1 MKVRFSGVV
10 ATLSIY
16 SSFFSAITYATT
28 EENSIDGLSKE
39 FLERAVK
46 AAAAAGLSSEA
57 ALTYLENSWHGRRT
71 FLDKFSG
78 DDTIRTLYTEEG
90 PDIAFDDAVLIEDGG
105 QCFVAF
111 QATQANW
118 VDRFQNINMGED
130 TLCNDSNECCT
141 FRSGFTNGWK

>member
-1 MKVRFSGVV
+1 MRVRFSGVV
-10 ATLSIY
+10 ATLFIY
-16 SSFFSAITYATT
+16 SSFFSAITYATA
-28 EENSIDGLSKE
+28 EEQSIDGLSKE
-39 FLERAVK
+39 FVERAVK
-46 AAAAAGLSSEA
+46 GAAAAALSGEPN
-57 ALTYLENSWHGRRT
+57 LTYEEIEGKKY

>member
-10 ATLSIY
+10 ATLFSY
-16 SSFFSAITYATT
+16 SSFFSAITYAAT

-46 AAAAAGLSSEA
+46 AAAAAALSGEP
-57 ALTYLENSWHGRRT
+57 ALTYENSEPGRRY

-90 PDIAFDDAVLIEDGG
+90 PEAGLDDAILIEDGG

-111 QATQANW
+111 QATQKNLT
-118 VDRFQNINMGED
+118 DILQFTNMGQE

-141 FRSGFTNGWK
+141 FRAGFANSWT

>member
-10 ATLSIY
+10 ATLFSY
-16 SSFFSAITYATT
+16 SSFFSAITYAAT

-46 AAAAAGLSSEA
+46 AAAAAALSGEP
-57 ALTYLENSWHGRRT
+57 ALTYENSEPGRRY

-90 PDIAFDDAVLIEDGG
+90 PEVGLDDAILIEDGG

-111 QATQANW
+111 QATQSNLID
-118 VDRFQNINMGED
+118 VLQNGNMGQE
-130 TLCNDSNECCT
+130 TVCNEFNKCCT
-141 FRSGFTNGWK
+141 FRAGFANGWK